1 MIVEQEYKKYTKWLD
16 NPNFLKSNSEF
27 LFFTRKSRTTF
38 EQALKGATDFSAT
51 EEERNKNR
59 QKAQKLYKSA
69 VKASIM
75 RFEETIGLSI
85 TENTQLIQAF
95 RDRNAVEVVRL
106 MEIAHQRKPLRYDEN
121 DTYSQYK
128 KGKTD
133 NNTDKRQISPPA
145 TGEKPKMTRV
155 QLHKAIVEEFFK
167 GKEKPRN
174 GVIVFLAT
182 GGLPGAGKGTV
193 LQDAIKDMMG
203 IESQEKY
210 PEKYY
215 VIVDPDA
222 IKHYLPEYRNEDGT
236 LNGNCVHRESGEIA
250 EIIRKR
256 ALKEGYSVL
265 YDASMRD
272 YPDFRWYNKMVRE
285 AREKGYEPKVAFVY
299 DGGEAWYRNSVIRD
313 RALPADGYLEFM
325 RAYDTFD
332 HLAKECGVHAVMYD
346 NSSRIP
352 TKDSPT
358 QIIMYR
364 DKRMYRNKENLPL
377 VKDFVNFDI
386 FRKSLLQLKKEQ

>member
-1 MIVEQEYKKYTKWLD
+1 VRVEQEYKKYTVCLD
-16 NPNFLKSNSEF
+16 DPNFLKKNYEF
-27 LFFTRKSRTTF
+27 LFFTGNSRTTF

-51 EEERNKNR
+51 EEVRNQNL

-69 VKASIM
+69 VEASLM

-95 RDRNAVEVVRL
+95 WDRNAEEVIRL

-128 KGKTD
+128 NGKTY
-133 NNTDKRQISPPA
+133 NNTDKRLVLHPA
-145 TGEKPKMTRV
+145 TGKEQEMTRV

-167 GKEKPRN
+167 GKEKPRK

-182 GGLPGAGKGTV
+182 GGLPGAGKGTA

-210 PEKYY
+210 SDKYY

-222 IKHYLPEYRNEDGT
+222 IKPYLPEYRNEDGT
-236 LNGNCVHRESGEIA
+236 LNGSRVHRESGEIA

-325 RAYDTFD
+325 QAYNTFY
-332 HLAKECGVHAVMYD
+332 HLALKQRVYATMYD
-346 NSSRIP
+346 NSSRIL
-352 TKDSPT
+352 TKKTSDK
-358 QIIMYR
+358 IITY
-364 DKRMYRNKENLPL
+364 ENGK
-377 VKDFVNFDI
+377 VVFVNNNLYDKLKEFNA
-386 FRKSLLQLKKEQ
+386 FRILLSK